1 MIRIGIGREEA
12 LKSSEGNVHI
22 EEKEYVEGMV
32 DDVRRTFMVVLGPT
46 TILAP
51 ADEGIGVKLL
61 LRHYLRSVL
70 EDQG

>member
-1 MIRIGIGREEA
+1 MFIWKRKNIGG
-12 LKSSEGNVHI
+12 K
-22 EEKEYVEGMV
+22 VEGIV
-32 DDVRRTFMVVLGPT
+32 DEVRRTFMVVLGPT

-51 ADEGIGVKLL
+51 ENEDIEVALV

>member
-1 MIRIGIGREEA
+1 MEGI
-12 LKSSEGNVHI
+12 
-22 EEKEYVEGMV
+22 V

-51 ADEGIGVKLL
+51 ADEDIEVALV

-70 EDQG
+70 EANS

>member
-1 MIRIGIGREEA
+1 MKNIGG
-12 LKSSEGNVHI
+12 K
-22 EEKEYVEGMV
+22 VEGIV
-32 DDVRRTFMVVLGPT
+32 DEVRRTFMVVLRTFMVVLLGPT

-51 ADEGIGVKLL
+51 ENEDIEVALV